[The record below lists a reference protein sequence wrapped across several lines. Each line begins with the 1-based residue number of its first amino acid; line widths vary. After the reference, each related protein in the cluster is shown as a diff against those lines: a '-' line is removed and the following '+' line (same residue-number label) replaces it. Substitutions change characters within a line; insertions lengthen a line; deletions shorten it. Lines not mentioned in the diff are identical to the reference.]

1 MIIAISIL
9 FFLSCLVALF
19 EEELANI
26 KWNIYIG
33 IRVLLVLFA
42 AIRPIGMDNDSENYE
57 LYFVRYDHPLLII
70 TVEYSFRV
78 ISKWFY
84 LWFHDVHSIFLLYA
98 ALGLSLKF
106 IAFKRLTALPLLAVA
121 VYIGNYYILHEFTQI
136 RVGVASGLLLLAI
149 KPLSEKNYKKTFVLF
164 LLAIVFHYSS
174 IILLP
179 LMLLSNKE
187 LTRKNKIIW
196 ASLIPLGYIFYFL
209 NINITSL
216 PIPYIS
222 EKLDAYQ
229 GLKDQGYIDEVNVF
243 NLVFFVRII
252 IFFYILYM
260 YDLIREHNLYLSLM
274 IKLMALSLFSFTA
287 FSSLPVLA
295 FRISELYGI
304 TEIILFTNIF
314 YTIRP
319 KPLAKI
325 IVITISITLFC
336 ISVFYNNIIQ
346 IM

>member
-9 FFLSCLVALF
+9 FLFSCIVAVF
-19 EEELANI
+19 EEELFNI
-26 KWNIYIG
+26 KWKIYIG
-33 IRVLLVLFA
+33 IGVLLVLFA

-57 LYFVRYDHPLLII
+57 LYFVRYDHPLLVI
-70 TVEYSFRV
+70 TVEYSFRI

-84 LWFHDVHSIFLLYA
+84 HWFHDVHSIFLLYA
-98 ALGLSLKF
+98 ILGLSLKF
-106 IAFKRLTALPLLAVA
+106 IAFKKLTPLPLLAVA

-149 KPLSEKNYKKTFVLF
+149 KPLSERDYKKVL
-164 LLAIVFHYSS
+164 LLFSFAIFFHYSS

-187 LTRKNKIIW
+187 LTGKKKFIW
-196 ASLIPLGYIFYFL
+196 ASLIPIGYIFYFL

-260 YDLIREHNLYLSLM
+260 YDLIKEHNKYLPLM

-287 FSSLPVLA
+287 LSSLPVLA

-304 TEIILFTNIF
+304 VEIILFTNIF
-314 YTIRP
+314 LYSTT
-319 KPLAKI
+319 K
-325 IVITISITLFC
+325 VISKNNRYNYKHHSILHQC
-336 ISVFYNNIIQ
+336 IL
-346 IM
+346 